1 MLITNNVY
9 QFDNTDLPWKNI
21 KTSKPLRYVRCLVMY
36 ESREYY
42 SGDVDL
48 QFCCAFFNGCDF
60 MEDCS
65 PFGSSKKLN
74 MPVAAFVQLSDLK
87 KPRMFNVKERTLF

>member
-36 ESREYY
+36 ESREY

-65 PFGSSKKLN
+65 PFEI
-74 MPVAAFVQLSDLK
+74 QLSDLK
-87 KPRMFNVKERTLF
+87 KPRMFNVKEGTLF

>member
-36 ESREYY
+36 ESREY

-65 PFGSSKKLN
+65 PFESI
-74 MPVAAFVQLSDLK
+74 QLSDLK
-87 KPRMFNVKERTLF
+87 KPRMFNVKEGTLF